1 MKLLNLL
8 RNTLILEQEK
18 KSDPCQKLGEGKQ
31 FCKNLEKIL
40 DKGTGGKN
48 AERLKKQAISV
59 FQELRNGDY
68 LSMGERIVLEPG
80 NKFYDK
86 RVKDMKKLVELL
98 KNNNSCRSVQKNI
111 KQDIKKLEGKNMTM
125 RVDDQQSYS
134 LFNRI
139 NTHSTNQAYILSK
152 LAQEINKKESYKFYQ
167 MDSFDND
174 QIIEEVM
181 GLLMDPVSLKLL
193 DDLIGRLMSDQESQE
208 AVMDAFNYSRTRG
221 FEVENEGAQALK
233 NAGYKVYKFSDDFGF
248 VDYFGIDLLAVKNG
262 KAYPVQISSQ
272 MKMNPKIFNY
282 KDSDCKVFA
291 LYKSGNKFVKYSPMK

>member
-98 KNNNSCRSVQKNI
+98 KDNNSCRVVQKKV

-139 NTHSTNQAYILSK
+139 NTHSTNQAYFFQS
-152 LAQEINKKESYKFYQ
+152 
-167 MDSFDND
+167 
-174 QIIEEVM
+174 
-181 GLLMDPVSLKLL
+181 
-193 DDLIGRLMSDQESQE
+193 
-208 AVMDAFNYSRTRG
+208 
-221 FEVENEGAQALK
+221 
-233 NAGYKVYKFSDDFGF
+233 
-248 VDYFGIDLLAVKNG
+248 
-262 KAYPVQISSQ
+262 
-272 MKMNPKIFNY
+272 
-282 KDSDCKVFA
+282 
-291 LYKSGNKFVKYSPMK
+291 